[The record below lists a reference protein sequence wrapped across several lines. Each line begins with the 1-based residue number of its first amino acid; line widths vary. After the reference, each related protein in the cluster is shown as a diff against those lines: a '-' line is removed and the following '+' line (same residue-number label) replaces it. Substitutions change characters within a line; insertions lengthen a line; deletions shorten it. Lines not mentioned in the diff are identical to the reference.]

1 MRSAHHLNC
10 DGNRCAGRTLRAFIG
25 ITNSEGLYLTCPY
38 RLDKAGLKPQPT
50 KAKVSFKFIDRCSVG
65 YNPRGSS
72 SKKKRQFCSDGR
84 RNNALTESTVLS

>member
-10 DGNRCAGRTLRAFIG
+10 DVNRCAERTLRAFIG

-50 KAKVSFKFIDRCSVG
+50 KADFKIIARCSVG
-65 YNPRGSS
+65 ANPRESG
-72 SKKKRQFCSDGR
+72 SKKKSQFFSDGR